1 MIDILQPRLFVQSI
15 YDIDLAKLRARGVTG
30 LILDL
35 DNTLVG
41 WNQPTASE
49 ELIAWLKAVGEHQLM
64 TCIVSNNLSERVENF
79 SREVGIMAIAK
90 AAKPRRRAFRLAM
103 RKMGTHYRDTAVVG
117 DQVFTDILGGN
128 RLDLFTILVRPMNE
142 KEYWGTRVVR
152 RVERMLLPGRE
163 PLSPSNQRS

>member
-15 YDIDLAKLRARGVTG
+15 YDIDLSRLVNRGVKG

-41 WNQPTASE
+41 WNQPNASH
-49 ELIAWLKAVGEHQLM
+49 ELMEWLGEVRQHQLKS
-64 TCIVSNNLSERVENF
+64 CIVSNNLSERVELF
-79 SREVGIMAIAK
+79 GREIGVMAIAK

-103 RKMGTHYRDTAVVG
+103 RKMGTHHRETAVVG

-128 RLDLFTILVRPMNE
+128 RLNLFTILVRPMNE
-142 KEYWGTRVVR
+142 QEYWATRVVR
-152 RVERMLLPGRE
+152 RVERMLLPDHE
-163 PLSPSNQRS
+163 PLSTQHRT